1 MVVVFG
7 KKIRS
12 FTLDEFLSVSWLVY
26 MLGIL
31 LVPRFKDLNNIYYL
45 MVLPGALFFLA
56 SRSSDLVKSELFIP
70 LGLLS
75 VWAFASVAWAA
86 NPDYGDLKSIVYVLC
101 FIVFI
106 SQVSEE
112 RVLSHWGWLVPIAI
126 LLQLSLSNFNGS
138 LTDGRLSGHGVMTHP
153 LYAGQYYLFFVWFF
167 LHYKVLSSHTGLSAA
182 ARVAGLVL
190 AVAGC
195 VLTQSRTTAA
205 CIPLMLF
212 LLIFLYGN
220 LVVKKTLL
228 AFFVLSGM
236 LFVGVVTANSWYMLP
251 ANKAIYSVSMEAGDA
266 LYIKFVVPE
275 NAKSLTLTMD
285 GKSIIHHQDR
295 DLFNKVDFSAKNS
308 GAYEVSIEFARKT
321 VSPWSQVQLHLRKGS
336 NKNVSRLTLFKPPR
350 ILQFDPT
357 FNQRAAI
364 WAERL
369 KQSLERPI
377 IGQGFSESRPVKF
390 GDNRLVNDAH
400 NFFLGTFFHL
410 GLVGL
415 VLYVAVLLIGA
426 ITLLRGKE
434 WSFLVL
440 LVCGIITT
448 SFDDENFFSTSKPY
462 WCLLLIPLG
471 KALALTYM
479 KSEKEI
485 NVLNSEA

>member
-31 LVPRFKDLNNIYYL
+31 LAPRFKDLNNIYYL
-45 MVLPGALFFLA
+45 LILPGALFFLA
-56 SRSSDLVKSELFIP
+56 SRFSDLVKSELFIP

-75 VWAFASVAWAA
+75 VWAFVSVAWAA

-138 LTDGRLSGHGVMTHP
+138 LTNGRLSGHGVMTHP

-167 LHYKVLSSHTGLSAA
+167 LHYKVLSSHAGLSAA

-251 ANKAIYSVSMEAGDA
+251 ANKAIYSVSMEAGDT

-295 DLFNKVDFSAKNS
+295 DLFNKVDFPAKNS
-308 GAYEVSIEFARKT
+308 GAYEVSIEFSRKT
-321 VSPWSQVQLHLRKGS
+321 VSPWRQVQLHLRKGGDMS
-336 NKNVSRLTLFKPPR
+336 ANMLTLFTPPR
-350 ILQFDPT
+350 IFQFDPT
-357 FNQRAAI
+357 FNHRSEI

-369 KQSLERPI
+369 RQGLERPI
-377 IGQGFSESRPVKF
+377 IGHGFSENKPVIF
-390 GDNRLVNDAH
+390 GNNYQVNDAH
-400 NFFLGTFFHL
+400 NFFLGIFFRL

-415 VLYVAVLLIGA
+415 TLYVAMLTVGVVTLTKCREWSLLVLLI
-426 ITLLRGKE
+426 
-434 WSFLVL
+434 
-440 LVCGIITT
+440 CGIITT
-448 SFDDENFFSTSKPY
+448 SFDDENFFSSSRPY

-471 KALALTYM
+471 KVLSLTLM
-479 KSEKEI
+479 NTKKEKGQ
-485 NVLNSEA
+485 LPR